1 MNTPRIIA
9 KPVACRKNKKA
20 CLRFCNFSLLR

>member
-9 KPVACRKNKKA
+9 GLVIGI
-20 CLRFCNFSLLR
+20 SLP